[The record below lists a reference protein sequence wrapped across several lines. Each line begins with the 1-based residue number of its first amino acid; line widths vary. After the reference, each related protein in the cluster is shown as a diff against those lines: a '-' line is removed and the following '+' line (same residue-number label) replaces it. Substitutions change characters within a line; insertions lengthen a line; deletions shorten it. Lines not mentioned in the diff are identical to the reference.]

1 MKKKKLKN
9 LKLNKSKIANL
20 NTMQSISGGSNVC
33 ESRVICPGD
42 DTVDCDGGGGGGGG
56 TGVGCESIIN
66 CFITQLCGPTQQ
78 TCGCP

>member
-33 ESRVICPGD
+33 ESRVICEED
-42 DTVDCDGGGGGGGG
+42 DTAGG
-56 TGVGCESIIN
+56 C
-66 CFITQLCGPTQQ
+66 ITQGMICQSYPVIS
-78 TCGCP
+78 GCCC